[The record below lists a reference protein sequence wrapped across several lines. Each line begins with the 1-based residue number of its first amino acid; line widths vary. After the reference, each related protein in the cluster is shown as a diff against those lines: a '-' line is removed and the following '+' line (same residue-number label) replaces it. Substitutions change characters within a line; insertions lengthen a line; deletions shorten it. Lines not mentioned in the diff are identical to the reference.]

1 MSERNYRPKY
11 VSDRELLCKATA
23 QDTDGHYELVDL
35 YKYLGI
41 VQKIADEH
49 EEIQWLSEQK
59 GTQASIKECE
69 NKIVQYNIQLSKMES
84 EYPLRYLIK
93 RLREKEQAEQDGTS
107 QVKEVPQE
115 VQTKKSDKPKNF
127 FKEHSWL
134 FVLIPVVLFVLF
146 VIGVNVWGAYNFF
159 RDIWELSSENIW
171 LFALNIL
178 SIPFAIFGG
187 INLFRGGCMVLE
199 KDSEN
204 FGFYKYWHFVIY
216 FILTIIGY
224 IAAIWTMVRF

>member
-1 MSERNYRPKY
+1 MSERDYRPKY
-11 VSDRELLCKATA
+11 VSNRELLFKASSQDLEDRYEA
-23 QDTDGHYELVDL
+23 QQLYEYRKLANQITEDR
-35 YKYLGI
+35 
-41 VQKIADEH
+41 
-49 EEIQWLSEQK
+49 EEIQRLSIQK
-59 GTQASIKECE
+59 GAEASIKDIES
-69 NKIVQYNIQLSKMES
+69 KILRYNIKLSQMES
-84 EYPLRYLIK
+84 EYPLRYVIQ
-93 RLREKEQAEQDGTS
+93 RMREKEKAEQEGIS
-107 QVKEVPQE
+107 QVKEVPKEAQA
-115 VQTKKSDKPKNF
+115 KKSDKPKNF

-204 FGFYKYWHFVIY
+204 FGFYKDWHFVIY

-224 IAAIWTMVRF
+224 IAVVWTMVRF